1 MQNSQKYRSHSDLS
15 EGLSVPDR
23 SPMQRVRFGGCPRV
37 VHGLRAAQPAP
48 GDACIDPRE
57 WGSGGQRVGSHA
69 AAVIEA
75 RSCSCVAPLNACG
88 VEADAGKSA
97 ATGRRTLRAAE
108 LRCSGRVDSLSQ
120 TAGKARSGRGMTA
133 RPRRHRRAP
142 TAVTPRAGPT
152 PRSDEAATPRGPARS
167 APAASGHPWPS
178 PLNSAL
184 RPGTLGVL
192 PRECVRPLRARTK
205 PDPAGAPR
213 VRWSRTPG
221 TPAASLIACRPHP
234 RIARIVCAPN
244 HRRRA
249 RSRGY
254 RRPCDITRN
263 YAAAVLPVRRGMR
276 HPWRMKSR
284 ARVIRRYVTWPPARP
299 CAQQGVSASMRCIAS
314 SCTRC
319 ARLRAILG
327 LPPRSARGSC
337 ARVQCAAPARPR
349 PRARRTPQRIA
360 CGRLTARS
368 SSGPRTC
375 IVFVRRLEAKAKSG
389 RQENARSEATARAKP
404 AA

>member
-1 MQNSQKYRSHSDLS
+1 M
-15 EGLSVPDR
+15 
-23 SPMQRVRFGGCPRV
+23 
-37 VHGLRAAQPAP
+37 A
-48 GDACIDPRE
+48 
-57 WGSGGQRVGSHA
+57 
-69 AAVIEA
+69 
-75 RSCSCVAPLNACG
+75 APLNACG
-88 VEADAGKSA
+88 VEADAGQSA
-97 ATGRRTLRAAE
+97 AIGRRTRRAADPGSSPG
-108 LRCSGRVDSLSQ
+108 CSGRADRPSQDSGTDIIALPPPSRCMHAHAAQ
-120 TAGKARSGRGMTA
+120 PGARCAARSGMQRASYRG
-133 RPRRHRRAP
+133 R
-142 TAVTPRAGPT
+142 
-152 PRSDEAATPRGPARS
+152 
-167 APAASGHPWPS
+167 PWPS
-178 PLNSAL
+178 PFSHSL
-184 RPGTLGVL
+184 RSSTLGVL
-192 PRECVRPLRARTK
+192 PRECVHPLRACTK
-205 PDPAGAPR
+205 PDSAGAQR
-213 VRWSRTPG
+213 VRWSCTPC
-221 TPAASLIACRPHP
+221 TPAAPLIACRPHP
-234 RIARIVCAPN
+234 RIARTVCAP
-244 HRRRA
+244 HSVRRA

-263 YAAAVLPVRRGMR
+263 YAAHLLCVRRGMR